1 MNTTQNK
8 LTIPG
13 LLLKLEGTAVLVAA
27 VLVYGRLNY
36 SWLVFA
42 LLFLFPDIAIIVYAI
57 NKNVGVLIYNILHT
71 TLSPFILLGL
81 SVFFEWPVGIQLS
94 LIWFA
99 HIGMD
104 RIFGYGL
111 KYSGQFKETHLQRV

>member
-1 MNTTQNK
+1 
-8 LTIPG
+8 
-13 LLLKLEGTAVLVAA
+13 VLVAA
-27 VLVYGRLNY
+27 VLLYGRLDY

-42 LLFLFPDIAIIVYAI
+42 LLFLFPDMAIIAYAI
-57 NKNVGVLIYNILHT
+57 NKNVGVHIYNILHT

-81 SVFFEWPVGIQLS
+81 SVFFEWPFGIQLA

-111 KYSGQFKETHLQRV
+111 KYAGQFKETHLQRV